1 MSGDELPVLEYLRR
15 HVAGTLGPDD
25 RTFLRYPTAISRLLG
40 FEITEIDAGTATLT
54 VVTNQDLHSNQQGTV
69 HGGFI
74 SELADAAIGTARS
87 TTTVPGES
95 FTSIDLHTTFWRP
108 VFAGTLTARARPT
121 HLGSTV
127 QHYACEITREDGKI
141 VATATSTVLTLRG
154 EKAAGR

>member
-54 VVTNQDLHSNQQGTV
+54 VVTSQELHSNQQGTV
-69 HGGFI
+69 HGGFVG
-74 SELADAAIGTARS
+74 ELADAAIGTARS
-87 TTTVPGES
+87 TTISPGES
-95 FTSIDLHTTFWRP
+95 FTSIDLHMTFLRP
-108 VFAGTLTARARPT
+108 MFAGTLFARAYPT
-121 HLGSTV
+121 HIGSTV

-141 VATATSTVLTLRG
+141 IATATSTVLTLRG
-154 EKAAGR
+154 EKAVGR

>member
-1 MSGDELPVLEYLRR
+1 MSDTTLPVLEYLRR

-40 FEITEIDAGTATLT
+40 FEITEVDAGTATLT
-54 VVTNQDLHSNQQGTV
+54 VVTDPELHSNQQGTV

-87 TTTVPGES
+87 TTIAQGES
-95 FTSIDLHTTFWRP
+95 FTSIDLRITFLRP
-108 VFAGTLTARARPT
+108 MWAGTLTARAHPT
-121 HLGSTV
+121 HIGSTV
-127 QHYACEITREDGKI
+127 QHYACDITRDDGKT